1 MGRLKSNFTMV
12 TFMKDKIS
20 LTQALININEKRKKK
35 TQHMFLD
42 LKSRSRHIL

>member
-35 TQHMFLD
+35 DSAHVFD